1 MQAFFA
7 ALGAAALI
15 ICAVAPLH
23 AADLGEDAKFKA
35 IYTAE
40 WTWRDTQFPGENDDD
55 NGPIADHLP
64 KSDEATQQARLAYWD
79 PRHAGARRPEPRGPV
94 ARRARSTSTSTM
106 PRSPF

>member
-1 MQAFFA
+1 MHAYVA

-35 IYTAE
+35 IYTTE

-55 NGPIADHLP
+55 NGPVVDHLP
-64 KSDEATQQARLAYWD
+64 KVDEVTQ
-79 PRHAGARRPEPRGPV
+79 
-94 ARRARSTSTSTM
+94 
-106 PRSPF
+106 